1 MLGLGLDL
9 LVVDT
14 AHVVPGLA
22 LTAGSS
28 LNCCIPYFLKFLF
41 NYSFV
46 IYYYLHGV
54 VDGVLCVVLIVFVL
68 VEDTGGAVKLELDL
82 GGQSALKVDNPQ
94 GLVLANEDALDL
106 LCVGFRLG
114 AL

>member
-1 MLGLGLDL
+1 
-9 LVVDT
+9 
-14 AHVVPGLA
+14 
-22 LTAGSS
+22 
-28 LNCCIPYFLKFLF
+28 
-41 NYSFV
+41 V